1 MELIPLPKTYEEK
14 GGRFRISPVISCG
27 SEELLPAV
35 KVFSDYAEK
44 AFGRAWSLG
53 GAENGVEL
61 ELCGALAEEGYSL
74 SADGR
79 RVVVS
84 ASSLPGANRAL
95 ATLLQLLDDGLT
107 LPECGISDAPDT
119 SSRKSS

>member
-53 GAENGVEL
+53 GAENGYYVVRMPTLVNGVPAKVGGTPHPSAADNEISSD
-61 ELCGALAEEGYSL
+61 ALAAYL
-74 SADGR
+74 R
-79 RVVVS
+79 TI
-84 ASSLPGANRAL
+84 L
-95 ATLLQLLDDGLT
+95 
-107 LPECGISDAPDT
+107 
-119 SSRKSS
+119 